1 MEKFKKILKQEFI
14 NGYTWFDRL
23 FMLSMLA
30 MQIVVFILVPD
41 SWISIVCGISGVIS
55 TVLCAKGKISFYF
68 IGFVQTITYLILA
81 WQNWFLGEILE
92 NLFYLVTMIWG
103 IFLWKKNST
112 VDEKDATYVE
122 AKKFSPLM
130 WILSVTATVISTLI
144 VGYCL
149 SLFDSNQPYL
159 DAATNVIAIFAQIM
173 MVKGYREQWPWWGV
187 LDVICIVMWYR
198 AGNWSMVAMYIAW
211 TINCIYGWVNWSKLN
226 KKQNKEITNA

>member
-1 MEKFKKILKQEFI
+1 
-14 NGYTWFDRL
+14 
-23 FMLSMLA
+23 
-30 MQIVVFILVPD
+30 
-41 SWISIVCGISGVIS
+41 
-55 TVLCAKGKISFYF
+55 
-68 IGFVQTITYLILA
+68 
-81 WQNWFLGEILE
+81 
-92 NLFYLVTMIWG
+92 MIWG